1 MPKWPILGWDIL
13 VSFKTNQYSLMF
25 SSSQWVHDP
34 GEAGGGLDFCPS
46 SKTKQVKDKR
56 AEGRGKEVDKMMGHD
71 V

>member
-1 MPKWPILGWDIL
+1 
-13 VSFKTNQYSLMF
+13 MF